1 MPVLAEDI
9 DVDLARRQKGYGRGG
24 RQQIEH
30 DCVEIVAGV
39 RHGRTMGG
47 PIAMVVKNR
56 DWANWQ
62 GKMDIEPVPEPP
74 PPVTRLRP
82 GHADLAG
89 VVKYG
94 LDDVRNVLE
103 RASARETASRVAAG
117 ALGKVFLRQFGIEVR
132 SHVRSD
138 RLGARR
144 SRQTSWRWRATAPRT
159 PWWTQV
165 EESPI
170 RTGDTAFEEQAIEL
184 IKAARTA
191 GDTLGG
197 IFEVIAY
204 GLPIGL
210 GTYGQWDERLDGR
223 LAAAVMSIQSIK
235 GVELGDGFANAG
247 AATAPRR
254 TTSSTTT
261 PRAAA
266 GSRPTNRAGGLEG
279 GVTNGAPLVVRGAA
293 KPISTL
299 IHPLPSID
307 YATRERRRGARRAQ
321 RRVRRPGGG
330 RRRRGD
336 GRARAG
342 RRDARQVRRRQ
353 PRGGAGATSVRIH
366 GDQMDNLILVGFS
379 CSGKTTLGRNVARR
393 LRLTFVDTDRFIEEM
408 TGRTIPDIFREDGEA
423 AFRAVE
429 REAIEPHHGR
439 SATRWSARVAARSST
454 PTIASGCAT
463 ATWSSTCRS
472 APRPSSTG
480 CATASRAGRG
490 RCWTAPTRWSA
501 WSS

>member
-1 MPVLAEDI
+1 MSLGRIRVVTAGESHGPQLTIFVDNLPAGLPVLAEDI

-82 GHADLAG
+82 GHADLPG

-94 LDDVRNVLE
+94 LGDVRNVLE

-117 ALGKVFLRQFGIEVR
+117 ALAKVFLRQFGITIR
-132 SHVRSD
+132 SHVLSI
-138 RLGARR
+138 G
-144 SRQTSWRWRATAPRT
+144 TATATHPQELVLSKT
-159 PWWTQV
+159 AGDHVWWATV

-170 RTGDTAFEEQAIEL
+170 RTADPDFEAKATEL
-184 IKAARTA
+184 IRAARTA

-197 IFEVIAY
+197 VFEVITY

-235 GVELGDGFANAG
+235 GVEIGDAFANAARYG
-247 AATAPRR
+247 SQAHDVIDYATE
-254 TTSSTTT
+254 TGWT
-261 PRAAA
+261 
-266 GSRPTNRAGGLEG
+266 RPTNRAGGLEG
-279 GVTNGAPLVVRGAA
+279 GVTNGMPLVVHGAA

-299 IHPLPSID
+299 INPLPSVD
-307 YATRERRRGARRAQ
+307 YATRQRDIAHVERSDVCVLPA
-321 RRVRRPGGG
+321 
-330 RRRRGD
+330 
-336 GRARAG
+336 AG
-342 RRDARQVRRRQ
+342 V
-353 PRGGAGATSVRIH
+353 V
-366 GDQMDNLILVGFS
+366 
-379 CSGKTTLGRNVARR
+379 
-393 LRLTFVDTDRFIEEM
+393 
-408 TGRTIPDIFREDGEA
+408 GEA
-423 AFRAVE
+423 MVAIVMADAMRVKFGGDSLTEALANFRSFAE
-429 REAIEPHHGR
+429 T
-439 SATRWSARVAARSST
+439 TR
-454 PTIASGCAT
+454 
-463 ATWSSTCRS
+463 
-472 APRPSSTG
+472 
-480 CATASRAGRG
+480 
-490 RCWTAPTRWSA
+490 
-501 WSS
+501 

>member
-1 MPVLAEDI
+1 VVTAGESHGPQLTIFVDNLPAGLPVLPEDI

-39 RHGRTMGG
+39 RHGVTMGG

-117 ALGKVFLRQFGIEVR
+117 GLAKVFLRQFGISVR
-132 SHVRSD
+132 SHVRSIGTAVASVPPE
-138 RLGARR
+138 LELARDGG
-144 SRQTSWRWRATAPRT
+144 SHA
-159 PWWTQV
+159 WWSLV
-165 EESPI
+165 EDSPI
-170 RTGDTAFEEQAIEL
+170 RTGDTSFEATATDL
-184 IKAARTA
+184 IRTARTA

-197 IFEVIAY
+197 VFEVIAY

-235 GVELGDGFANAG
+235 GVEIGDGFGNAARLGSQAHDVIDYDANVG
-247 AATAPRR
+247 WT
-254 TTSSTTT
+254 
-261 PRAAA
+261 
-266 GSRPTNRAGGLEG
+266 RPTNRAGGLEG
-279 GVTNGAPLVVRGAA
+279 GVSNGMPLIVRGAA

-299 IHPLPSID
+299 INPLPSINF
-307 YATRERRRGARRAQ
+307 ATRERDIAHVERSDVCVLPAAGVVGEAMVAIVIADAMRVKFGGDSLAEALQSYRAF
-321 RRVRRPGGG
+321 VE
-330 RRRRGD
+330 
-336 GRARAG
+336 RAR
-342 RRDARQVRRRQ
+342 
-353 PRGGAGATSVRIH
+353 
-366 GDQMDNLILVGFS
+366 
-379 CSGKTTLGRNVARR
+379 
-393 LRLTFVDTDRFIEEM
+393 
-408 TGRTIPDIFREDGEA
+408 
-423 AFRAVE
+423 
-429 REAIEPHHGR
+429 
-439 SATRWSARVAARSST
+439 
-454 PTIASGCAT
+454 
-463 ATWSSTCRS
+463 
-472 APRPSSTG
+472 
-480 CATASRAGRG
+480 
-490 RCWTAPTRWSA
+490 
-501 WSS
+501 